1 MKMQITIV
9 LSALLAAVAASPV
22 VPVPAE
28 LGERACNPL
37 GQDCIAGNNCCSG
50 FCDLPPGRNTGMPVC
65 VTQLT
70 NPRQ

>member
-28 LGERACNPL
+28 LEARACSPVGTICL
-37 GQDCIAGNNCCSG
+37 AGNNCCSG
-50 FCDLPPGRNTGMPVC
+50 KCSNVRPVGMPVC
-65 VTQLT
+65 VEA
-70 NPRQ
+70 